1 MPNGLSIHI
10 GLNHVDA
17 SSYNGWAGTLSGCE
31 NDARAMQKIADG
43 CGYSSKLMLNEEATA
58 AAVCEAIGTSAQSLY
73 KGDYFL
79 LTYSGHGG
87 QVDDVNGD
95 EDDAMDETWV
105 LYDRELIDDELYS
118 LWSQFTAGVRIFVL
132 SDSCHSGTV
141 LKQMFYKSLPHE
153 QLRSTF
159 RGMPATPRY
168 RNMPLDVQQ
177 KAQAKNRDLYRT
189 LQWVAGNTRD
199 TPISASVV
207 LISGCQDN
215 QLSMDGDAN
224 GLFTQNLLQ
233 VWSSGSFQG
242 DYPGFHSQITAKMPG
257 SQTPNYY
264 KVGTGDAEFEAG
276 KPFEIIASA
285 SAQPS
290 DTDTTSASTGA
301 TTDTTGTTDTTDTTS
316 ETPAAAI
323 MNPTISGPSSTD
335 KATPPTFDV
344 DRGGNPYY
352 VLEIARVSTLFDAP
366 PDTNNSEY
374 YGTWADMNQPARLT
388 GAQFQVPKEA
398 WDAISGNATLY
409 FRVCTTSSEDAWN
422 DFHVSEVGSLTVSD
436 AKSRA
441 VPHPSA
447 RPPVRRRHP
456 RRGLGS
462 PDLR

>member
-1 MPNGLSIHI
+1 MAKGISLHI
-10 GLNHVDA
+10 GLNRVDPA
-17 SSYNGWAGTLSGCE
+17 AYNGWAGTLAGCE
-31 NDARAMQKIADG
+31 NDARSMKQIADA
-43 CGYSSKLMLNEEATA
+43 CGYSSRIMLNDQATS
-58 AAVCEAIGTSAQSLY
+58 AAVCEAIGQTAQDLAA
-73 KGDYFL
+73 GDYFL
-79 LTYSGHGG
+79 LSYSGHGG
-87 QVDDVNGD
+87 QVEDCNGD
-95 EDDAMDETWV
+95 EDDTQDETWV
-105 LYDRELIDDELYS
+105 LYDRMLIDDELYS
-118 LWSQFTAGVRIFVL
+118 LWSQFVSGVRIFVL

-141 LKQMFYKSLPHE
+141 AKDMFYKTIPHE
-153 QLRSTF
+153 ALRSMF
-159 RGMPATPRY
+159 RGIPATPRF
-168 RNMPLDVQQ
+168 RNMPIEAQQ
-177 KAQAKNRDLYRT
+177 KAEAKNRELYRT
-189 LQWVAGNTRD
+189 LQWVAGNSRE
-199 TPISASVV
+199 TPVSASVV

-215 QLSMDGDAN
+215 QLSMDGDKN
-224 GLFTQNLLQ
+224 GLFTQNLLE
-233 VWSSGSFQG
+233 VWSNGGFQG
-242 DYPGFHSQITAKMPG
+242 DYPGFHSQIAAKMPG

-264 KVGTGDAEFEAG
+264 KVGTDSADFEAG
-276 KPFEIIASA
+276 KPFEIVAGAST
-285 SAQPS
+285 QPS

-301 TTDTTGTTDTTDTTS
+301 TTDTTGTTDTTAD
-316 ETPAAAI
+316 TPAAAI
-323 MNPTISGPSSTD
+323 ATPTITGPSSTD

-352 VLEIARVSTLFDAP
+352 VFEIARASALFDTP
-366 PDTNNSEY
+366 PDTNNSDY

-388 GAQFQVPKEA
+388 GAQFQVPQEA